1 MTVRELIRKLED
13 LPEEKQDLEVCYFDV
28 EYGATPIYTVEVH
41 NSGNGDGKQIV
52 ELT

>member
-13 LPEEKQDLEVCYFDV
+13 LPEEKQDLEVCFEDV
-28 EYGATPIYTVEVH
+28 EYGTIYFSTVEVS
-41 NSGNGDGKQIV
+41 NSGNGDGKQVV